1 MSTKTTTILFD
12 LDGTLIDTNEL
23 IIQSFLH
30 TLQHYYP
37 DQYKREDVIPFMGP
51 TLVETFGG
59 MNPDQVE
66 EMIKTYRAFNISNHD
81 LLVKEFE
88 GVKETVIALKEKGY
102 KIGIVTSKMSDVVM
116 KGLKLTELD
125 PYFEIIVA
133 LDHVEKAK
141 PDPGP
146 VRMALEKLQSSPEE
160 AIMVGDNHHDILGG
174 KNAGV
179 RTAAVAWSI
188 KGRDYLAEYQ
198 PDYMLENM
206 TDLLSILE
214 AEGQ

>member
-30 TLQHYYP
+30 TLQNYYP
-37 DQYKREDVIPFMGP
+37 DQYKREDVLPFMGP

-59 MNPDQVE
+59 MNPDKVD
-66 EMIKTYRAFNISNHD
+66 EMVKTYRTFNISNHD

-88 GVKETVIALKEKGY
+88 GVKETIMALKEKGY

-146 VRMALEKLQSSPEE
+146 ILLALEKLDSTPEE
-160 AIMVGDNHHDILGG
+160 AIMVGDNHHDIVGG

-188 KGRDYLAEYQ
+188 KGREYLAKYE
-198 PDYMLENM
+198 PDFMLENM
-206 TDLLSILE
+206 TDLLEILE

>member
-37 DQYKREDVIPFMGP
+37 DQYKREDVLPFMGP
-51 TLVETFGG
+51 TLVETFGS
-59 MNPDQVE
+59 MNPDNIE
-66 EMIKTYRAFNISNHD
+66 EMIKTYRTFNISNHD

-88 GVKETVIALKEKGY
+88 GVKETIIALKEKGY

-146 VRMALEKLQSSPEE
+146 ILMALEKLDSIPEE
-160 AIMVGDNHHDILGG
+160 TIMVGDNHHDIVGG
-174 KNAGV
+174 QNAGV

-188 KGRDYLAEYQ
+188 KGRDYLATFN

-214 AEGQ
+214 AEGE

>member
-37 DQYKREDVIPFMGP
+37 DQYKREDVLPFMGP
-51 TLVETFGG
+51 TLVETFGS
-59 MNPDQVE
+59 MNPDNIE
-66 EMIKTYRAFNISNHD
+66 EMIKTYRTFNISNHD

-116 KGLKLTELD
+116 KGLKLTALD

-146 VRMALEKLQSSPEE
+146 ILMALEKLDSTPEE
-160 AIMVGDNHHDILGG
+160 TIMVGDNHHDIVGG
-174 KNAGV
+174 QNAGV

-188 KGRDYLAEYQ
+188 KGRDYLATFN

-214 AEGQ
+214 AEGE

>member
-1 MSTKTTTILFD
+1 MTTKTTTILFD

-51 TLVETFGG
+51 TLVETFGA
-59 MNPDQVE
+59 MNPENVE
-66 EMIKTYRAFNISNHD
+66 EMIKTYRTFNISNHD
-81 LLVKEFE
+81 SLVKEFE
-88 GVKETVIALKEKGY
+88 GVKETVMALKEKGY

-116 KGLKLTELD
+116 KGLKLTKLD
-125 PYFEIIVA
+125 PYFEIVVA

-146 VRMALEKLQSSPEE
+146 VRMALEKLHSSPEE

-188 KGRDYLAEYQ
+188 KGRDYLAKYN

-206 TDLLSILE
+206 TDLLAVLE

>member
-37 DQYKREDVIPFMGP
+37 DQYKREDVLPFMGP
-51 TLVETFGG
+51 TLVETFGS
-59 MNPDQVE
+59 MNPDNIE
-66 EMIKTYRAFNISNHD
+66 EMIKTYRTFNISNHD

-146 VRMALEKLQSSPEE
+146 ILMALEKLDSTPEE
-160 AIMVGDNHHDILGG
+160 TIMVGDNHHDIVGG
-174 KNAGV
+174 QNAGV

-188 KGRDYLAEYQ
+188 KGREYLTTFN

-214 AEGQ
+214 AEGK

>member
-37 DQYKREDVIPFMGP
+37 DQYKREDVLPFMGP
-51 TLVETFGG
+51 TLVETFGS
-59 MNPDQVE
+59 MNPDNIE
-66 EMIKTYRAFNISNHD
+66 EMIKTYRSFNISNHD

-116 KGLKLTELD
+116 KGLKLTALD

-146 VRMALEKLQSSPEE
+146 ILMALEKLDSTPEE
-160 AIMVGDNHHDILGG
+160 TIMVGDNHHDIVGG
-174 KNAGV
+174 QNAGV

-188 KGRDYLAEYQ
+188 KGRHYLATFN

-214 AEGQ
+214 AEGE

>member
-37 DQYKREDVIPFMGP
+37 DQYKREDVLPFMGP
-51 TLVETFGG
+51 TLVETFGS
-59 MNPDQVE
+59 MNPDNIE
-66 EMIKTYRAFNISNHD
+66 EMIKTYRTFNISNHD

-116 KGLKLTELD
+116 KGLKLTKLD

-146 VRMALEKLQSSPEE
+146 ILMALEKLDSTPEE
-160 AIMVGDNHHDILGG
+160 TIMVGDNHHDIVGG
-174 KNAGV
+174 QNAGV

-188 KGRDYLAEYQ
+188 KGRDYLATFN

-214 AEGQ
+214 AEGK

>member
-37 DQYKREDVIPFMGP
+37 DQYKREDVLPFMGP
-51 TLVETFGG
+51 TLVETFGS
-59 MNPDQVE
+59 MNPDNIE
-66 EMIKTYRAFNISNHD
+66 EMIKTYRTFNISNHD

-88 GVKETVIALKEKGY
+88 GVKETIIALKEKGY

-146 VRMALEKLQSSPEE
+146 ILMALEKLDSTPEE
-160 AIMVGDNHHDILGG
+160 TIMVGDNHHDIVGG
-174 KNAGV
+174 QNAGV

-188 KGRDYLAEYQ
+188 KGRDYLATFN

-214 AEGQ
+214 AEGE

>member
-1 MSTKTTTILFD
+1 MTTKTTTILFD

-59 MNPDQVE
+59 MDPDNID
-66 EMIKTYRAFNISNHD
+66 EMIKTYRTFNISNHD

-88 GVKETVIALKEKGY
+88 GVKETIIALKEKGY

-146 VRMALEKLQSSPEE
+146 VLMALEKLHSSPEE

-174 KNAGV
+174 RNAGV

-188 KGRDYLAEYQ
+188 KGRDYLAKYE

-214 AEGQ
+214 AEGE

>member
-30 TLQHYYP
+30 TLQRYYP
-37 DQYKREDVIPFMGP
+37 DQYKREDVLPFMGP
-51 TLVETFGG
+51 TLVETFGS
-59 MNPDQVE
+59 MNPDNIE
-66 EMIKTYRAFNISNHD
+66 EMIKTYRTFNISNHD

-116 KGLKLTELD
+116 KGLKLTKLD

-146 VRMALEKLQSSPEE
+146 ILMALEKLDSTPEE
-160 AIMVGDNHHDILGG
+160 TIMVGDNHHDIVGG
-174 KNAGV
+174 QNAGV

-188 KGRDYLAEYQ
+188 KGRDYLATFN

-214 AEGQ
+214 AEGK